1 VVSAAAVAPT
11 RPASLV
17 AWATAGPPVS
27 RQAGQRLARDELS
40 RAIFHPHPSL
50 TQRILA
56 LVDRVLDQLF
66 KAGSSV
72 PGGWWA
78 VVALAALAALAA
90 AVVLNRVGPLARAPR
105 ADDRLLAGSQPLS
118 AADHRLRAG
127 RLAATGD
134 YAGAILECV
143 RAIAR
148 ELEERGVLSPR
159 LGWTAAEIAAEAA
172 QALPADASA
181 LHQGARLFDDIRYG
195 ERPGTAAGYAL
206 VQDLDR
212 RIVAASRKAAPGGP
226 GSPAA
231 PPGAAAGDPA

>member
-1 VVSAAAVAPT
+1 MVTAAVAALT
-11 RPASLV
+11 WPAGL
-17 AWATAGPPVS
+17 ARATASPPVS
-27 RQAGQRLARDELS
+27 RVAGQRLARDELAK
-40 RAIFHPHPSL
+40 AIFHPHPSL

-56 LVDRVLDQLF
+56 LADKVLDQLF
-66 KAGSSV
+66 KAGSSF

-90 AVVLNRVGPLARAPR
+90 AVVLNRVGPLARAHR
-105 ADDRLLAGSQPLS
+105 AADPQLAGSQALS
-118 AADHRLRAG
+118 AADHRRRAG
-127 RLAATGD
+127 RLAAAGD
-134 YAGAILECV
+134 YAAAILECV

-181 LHQGARLFDDIRYG
+181 LRQGARLFDDICYG

-206 VQDLDR
+206 VQDLDQ
-212 RIVAASRKAAPGGP
+212 RIIAASRTAAARSGPAAPG
-226 GSPAA
+226 PAST
-231 PPGAAAGDPA
+231 AAGDPA

>member
-1 VVSAAAVAPT
+1 
-11 RPASLV
+11 V
-17 AWATAGPPVS
+17 AWVTAGPPVS

-40 RAIFHPHPSL
+40 KAIFHPHPSL

-56 LVDRVLDQLF
+56 LVDKVLDQLF
-66 KAGSSV
+66 KTGSSF

-78 VVALAALAALAA
+78 VVALATLAALAA
-90 AVVLNRVGPLARAPR
+90 AVVLNRVGPLARAHH
-105 ADDRLLAGSQPLS
+105 ADDRLLAGSRRLS

-127 RLAATGD
+127 RLAGTGD

-181 LHQGARLFDDIRYG
+181 LRQGARLFDDICYG
-195 ERPGTAAGYAL
+195 GRTGTAAGYAL
-206 VQDLDR
+206 VQDLDQ
-212 RIVAASRKAAPGGP
+212 RITAASRKPATSGP
-226 GSPAA
+226 GRAA
-231 PPGAAAGDPA
+231 GPPDAAAGDPA

>member
-1 VVSAAAVAPT
+1 MSPAPAALT
-11 RPASLV
+11 RPAGLV
-17 AWATAGPPVS
+17 AWAPAGPPVT

-40 RAIFHPHPSL
+40 KAIFHPHPSL

-56 LVDRVLDQLF
+56 LVDKVLDQLF
-66 KAGSSV
+66 KTGGSF

-78 VVALAALAALAA
+78 VVALASLAALAA
-90 AVVLNRVGPLARAPR
+90 AVVLTRVGPLARGHH
-105 ADDRLLAGSQPLS
+105 ADDRLLAGSQRLG

-134 YAGAILECV
+134 YAGATLECV

-172 QALPADASA
+172 QELPADASA
-181 LHQGARLFDDIRYG
+181 LRQGARLFDDICYG
-195 ERPGTAAGYAL
+195 GRPGTAAGYAL
-206 VQDLDR
+206 VQDLDQRITAAR
-212 RIVAASRKAAPGGP
+212 RKPATSGP
-226 GSPAA
+226 GRTAV
-231 PPGAAAGDPA
+231 PPDAAAGDPA

>member
-1 VVSAAAVAPT
+1 VVSAAAAALM
-11 RPASLV
+11 RPAGLV
-17 AWATAGPPVS
+17 GWATAGPPVS
-27 RQAGQRLARDELS
+27 RQTGQRLARDELS
-40 RAIFHPHPSL
+40 EAVFHPHPSL

-56 LVDRVLDQLF
+56 LADKVLDQLF
-66 KAGSSV
+66 KAGNSF

-90 AVVLNRVGPLARAPR
+90 AVMLNRLGLLAGAHR

-134 YAGAILECV
+134 YAGAIVECV

-181 LHQGARLFDDIRYG
+181 LRQGARLFDDICYG

-212 RIVAASRKAAPGGP
+212 RIIAASRKAAAGGP

-231 PPGAAAGDPA
+231 PSGAATGDPA

>member
-1 VVSAAAVAPT
+1 VVTAATAALS
-11 RPASLV
+11 RPAGLV

-40 RAIFHPHPSL
+40 KAIFHPHPSL

-56 LVDRVLDQLF
+56 LAGKVADQLF
-66 KAGSSV
+66 KAGSSF

-90 AVVLNRVGPLARAPR
+90 AVVLNRVGLLARAHR
-105 ADDRLLAGSQPLS
+105 VGDRLLAGSQALS
-118 AADHRLRAG
+118 AADHRARAR
-127 RLAATGD
+127 RLAAAGD

-143 RAIAR
+143 RAIGR

-159 LGWTAAEIAAEAA
+159 PGRTAAEIAAEAA
-172 QALPADASA
+172 QALPADADA
-181 LHQGARLFDDIRYG
+181 LRQGARLFDDICYG
-195 ERPGTAAGYAL
+195 DRPGTAAGYAL

-212 RIVAASRKAAPGGP
+212 RITAASRKAAPGGP
-226 GSPAA
+226 GGVGA
-231 PPGAAAGDPA
+231 PPGAAAGDAA